1 MISSLKE
8 HHFIQKMIDSG
19 QLSKNIKL
27 HNFILRRLQLDH

>member
-8 HHFIQKMIDSG
+8 HHFIQKMIDFG
-19 QLSKNIKL
+19 QLSKSIKL